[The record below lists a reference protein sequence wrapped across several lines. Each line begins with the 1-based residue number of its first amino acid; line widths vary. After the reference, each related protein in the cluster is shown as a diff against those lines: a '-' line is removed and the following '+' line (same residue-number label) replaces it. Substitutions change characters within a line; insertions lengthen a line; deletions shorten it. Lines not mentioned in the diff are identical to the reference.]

1 MIKLT
6 LTQLYKSR
14 SYGDYLS
21 PKKYV
26 EPFLLKIND
35 YDSVKIYTESENST
49 NIDNLLVQ
57 VFLKSLN
64 NYQLCINFC
73 YDIGIKNPTWSIYT
87 TIFSK
92 KDGIFYPVD
101 CYIKSFNS
109 DDLIEYSVIDNLI
122 DKLNYDDEFLKIT
135 KLIPISTITANLGLM
150 IQLNSNASCSH
161 INGVIKISNKLITK
175 VYTNIFTKGEPITL
189 LEFYN
194 LLYKEIIEKN
204 KKDITNQYFKMYLI
218 KELLKK
224 SHYGNY

>member
-1 MIKLT
+1 
-6 LTQLYKSR
+6 
-14 SYGDYLS
+14 
-21 PKKYV
+21 
-26 EPFLLKIND
+26 
-35 YDSVKIYTESENST
+35 
-49 NIDNLLVQ
+49 
-57 VFLKSLN
+57 
-64 NYQLCINFC
+64 
-73 YDIGIKNPTWSIYT
+73 
-87 TIFSK
+87 
-92 KDGIFYPVD
+92 
-101 CYIKSFNS
+101 
-109 DDLIEYSVIDNLI
+109 
-122 DKLNYDDEFLKIT
+122 
-135 KLIPISTITANLGLM
+135 M